1 MYLYNAEIF
10 TATGTVIKNG
20 YVKVSGKTIEKV
32 SEGVPE
38 KISPEDYDCKGK
50 TLFPGF
56 IDAHTHMGL
65 FESGIGIE
73 GEDCNEDSDPVTP
86 NLRTIDGI
94 NCLDENFSLALSYG
108 ITTVATGVG
117 SANPIGG
124 DVIAV
129 KTTGRYADE
138 MLRRVVGI
146 KFALGENP
154 KSTFSEK
161 DSAPVTR
168 MATAAIIREALF
180 KAKRYVEDKKKA
192 LSEDGDNPEY
202 DAKCEALEPLLNRE
216 IKAFFHCHKA
226 NDIMTAV
233 RIAKEFDLD
242 YSLVHCTEGHLV
254 ADILGEN
261 NAKASVGPIISDK
274 GKPELMG
281 LSLDNAAEL
290 SKNKVSVSIC
300 TDHPEVPIQY
310 LALSAAIAE
319 KNGLPY
325 EDAVRAITVNAA
337 EFCGIDDIVGTIEK
351 GKIADIVLFD
361 ENPLGV
367 EVKPVM
373 VMLDGKIIIKKENI

>member
-154 KSTFSEK
+154 KNTFSEK

-180 KAKRYVEDKKKA
+180 KAKRYAEDKKKA

-242 YSLVHCTEGHLV
+242 YSLVHCTEGHLI
-254 ADILGEN
+254 ADVLGEN
-261 NAKASVGPIISDK
+261 GAKASVGPIISDK

-281 LSLDNAAEL
+281 LSLNNAAEL

-319 KNGLPY
+319 KNGLPF
-325 EDAVRAITVNAA
+325 EDAIRAITVNAA
-337 EFCGIDDIVGTIEK
+337 KFCGIDDIVGTIEK
-351 GKIADIVLFD
+351 GKIADIALFD

-367 EVKPVM
+367 EVKPIM